1 MSWKLRR
8 AHYYQRQ
15 RVGGIDPEVAKT
27 TNLIFLISLLFSL
40 LFFALAMGQSDTD
53 NPLVAIVGLF
63 GLISL
68 ITTPILFLFFLGG
81 IQHGLPNFAAGKSQ
95 RRSYI
100 ENEKYITEKR
110 KRELDENKQKWQAI
124 LKKAEKNPNIDL
136 YDNQYVSVIKTHKAR
151 LKKFKKSKYN
161 GIMYKEY

>member
-15 RVGGIDPEVAKT
+15 RGGGIDPEVAKT

-40 LFFALAMGQSDTD
+40 LFFALAMGQADTD

-100 ENEKYITEKR
+100 ENEKYIT
-110 KRELDENKQKWQAI
+110 
-124 LKKAEKNPNIDL
+124 
-136 YDNQYVSVIKTHKAR
+136 
-151 LKKFKKSKYN
+151 
-161 GIMYKEY
+161 